1 MKRARYLLALGC
13 ACALSV
19 GLISCG
25 DSKDEGGGAAA
36 TTTTAAPESV
46 FAPDSEVASGLTSLK
61 GLAVDISKKT
71 DQAEAK
77 KASEGLETFWA
88 PVEGTVKKN
97 EPDMYSTIEEDLSL
111 LESGEAAKTKTGA
124 HEMGKTVDAYLAK
137 HPG

>member
-1 MKRARYLLALGC
+1 MKRVRNLLALGC

-19 GLISCG
+19 SLISCG
-25 DSKDEGGGAAA
+25 DSKDDEGGAAA

-46 FAPDSEVASGLTSLK
+46 FAPDSEVATGLTGLK
-61 GLAVDISKKT
+61 ALAVDVSKKT
-71 DQAEAK
+71 DQAASK
-77 KASEGLETFWA
+77 KASDGLETFWA

-111 LESGEAAKTKTGA
+111 LESGEAAKTKLGA
-124 HEMGKTVDAYLAK
+124 DEMGKTVDAYLAK